1 LLGWHNLSPVWFKKV
16 QNLNLNKNDL
26 YLNLLNPNVFW
37 IDNPEEITKTQEFIE
52 NHFGFKVF
60 FVPVQN
66 IGNDEYVMYKF
77 SK

>member
-1 LLGWHNLSPVWFKKV
+1 MLGWHNLSPVWFKKV

-37 IDNPEEITKTQEFIE
+37 IDNQEEITKTQEFIE

-60 FVPVQN
+60 FAPVQN

-77 SK
+77 NK